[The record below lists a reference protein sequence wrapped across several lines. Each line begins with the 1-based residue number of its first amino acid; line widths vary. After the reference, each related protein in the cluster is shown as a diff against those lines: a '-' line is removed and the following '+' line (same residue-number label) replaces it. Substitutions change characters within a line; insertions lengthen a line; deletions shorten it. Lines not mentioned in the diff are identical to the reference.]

1 MLGGERSRKPAD
13 KCMRSVC
20 VHRGDGGC
28 CGWSPEGNRERRGL
42 QAAAPR
48 LREAGNHG
56 MRELALA
63 RALPSAFGGKA
74 GAWGERLQMAPPLSH
89 HSTMTPLFSVSSTSI
104 RGCGFPHSC
113 PLRPSPCN

>member
-1 MLGGERSRKPAD
+1 MWATHRSLLLRLPQNIGIHLSEEGVW
-13 KCMRSVC
+13 R
-20 VHRGDGGC
+20 HQQLELLEPQWGRGA
-28 CGWSPEGNRERRGL
+28 
-42 QAAAPR
+42 Q
-48 LREAGNHG
+48 REAGNHG